1 MFYENKPEFFIFSHQ
16 KTPLEY
22 PPHIH
27 SYLELVH
34 VIEGEL
40 EMQIGQEKFLFSKN
54 DIGIIFPNTIH
65 NYHTLSESQNTYFAI
80 LNCAVDMI
88 PFFKKQLLHS
98 KPENPVLHSDQIH
111 PDIYFAEKSLAALE
125 CREENI
131 PLISAYF
138 SLIFARIFP
147 YFRLTSGE
155 SASTPPMD
163 FSGKVLSYVA
173 EHFTEDLTLSRV
185 ASHFGIGKSALS
197 RIFSNTL
204 GIHYT
209 QYLNSLRVNY
219 SQHLLAVTDLNILE
233 IALESG
239 YHNQQTYN
247 RIFKEIC
254 GCTPKEFRR
263 KNLKKTVFP
272 FC

>member
-88 PFFKKQLLHS
+88 PFFQKTAAVLQTG
-98 KPENPVLHSDQIH
+98 KPCAAFRSD
-111 PDIYFAEKSLAALE
+111 S
-125 CREENI
+125 
-131 PLISAYF
+131 S
-138 SLIFARIFP
+138 
-147 YFRLTSGE
+147 
-155 SASTPPMD
+155 
-163 FSGKVLSYVA
+163 
-173 EHFTEDLTLSRV
+173 
-185 ASHFGIGKSALS
+185 
-197 RIFSNTL
+197 
-204 GIHYT
+204 
-209 QYLNSLRVNY
+209 
-219 SQHLLAVTDLNILE
+219 
-233 IALESG
+233 
-239 YHNQQTYN
+239 
-247 RIFKEIC
+247 
-254 GCTPKEFRR
+254 
-263 KNLKKTVFP
+263 
-272 FC
+272 

>member
-1 MFYENKPEFFIFSHQ
+1 M
-16 KTPLEY
+16 
-22 PPHIH
+22 
-27 SYLELVH
+27 
-34 VIEGEL
+34 
-40 EMQIGQEKFLFSKN
+40 
-54 DIGIIFPNTIH
+54 
-65 NYHTLSESQNTYFAI
+65 
-80 LNCAVDMI
+80 
-88 PFFKKQLLHS
+88 LL
-98 KPENPVLHSDQIH
+98 
-111 PDIYFAEKSLAALE
+111 
-125 CREENI
+125 
-131 PLISAYF
+131 
-138 SLIFARIFP
+138 
-147 YFRLTSGE
+147 
-155 SASTPPMD
+155 PPMD